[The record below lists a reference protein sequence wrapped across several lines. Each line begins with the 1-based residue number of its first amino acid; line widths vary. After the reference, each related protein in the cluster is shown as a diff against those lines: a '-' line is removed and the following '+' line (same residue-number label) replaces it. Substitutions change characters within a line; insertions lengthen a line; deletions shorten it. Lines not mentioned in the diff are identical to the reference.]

1 MITLRKKIRGYFF
14 MTVLNLWSNLNYK
27 FNTINEKK
35 KKPGNQAKYLVLPPR
50 AGKYADKTGEESLWF
65 RYLKKGLEHVFS
77 QSQNSVKQDRNMS
90 KMNMILGKQLIL
102 FEYPHIKARKTVPRL
117 RLSCRYQTVLTLY

>member
-1 MITLRKKIRGYFF
+1 
-14 MTVLNLWSNLNYK
+14 MTVLNLYSNLNYK

-35 KKPGNQAKYLVLPPR
+35 KENRQPSKVYLVLPPR

-65 RYLKKGLEHVFS
+65 GYLKKGLEHVFS